1 VKRGDGPRKGRGPST
16 SSLRSAGPAPSK
28 ECPESGRPQCG
39 RRDHGFTLG
48 SRLPP
53 GKSRVHNRTPGLTCG
68 FASRWSPLAAR
79 HGPGH
84 NEVAGPDGHGNGGGV
99 DELSPLAVLV
109 LGRVARS
116 PTPLNPMQVAGLTG
130 TAVSNVRAAVDELV
144 ALGSLRLTPTGG
156 VALVRGP
163 GTGRAGARR
172 PSTAARHTAAREQWQ
187 LDDALARESH
197 HSAEGLGSTQV
208 YGADEARATL
218 TGLTLAKPVEML
230 SVSPAPVLQGLEA
243 AEAPARSANL
253 AMLSNGTRS
262 DWVTDNSRLDV
273 PVLRAYVR
281 ELARRGEAVYTAPNV
296 TQRIAI
302 FDRQIA
308 LVPIDPH
315 DHFRGCV
322 VVRSPAV
329 ISGLVSLYQEV
340 VARATRL
347 EIPPEIGT
355 HRHDVLVMLAAGD
368 KDEAIA
374 RKLHVSART
383 VRRAI
388 STLMVECGA
397 DSRFQLAIA
406 AVRLG
411 WLSADD
417 LTAKGRPSGQSRE

>member
-1 VKRGDGPRKGRGPST
+1 M
-16 SSLRSAGPAPSK
+16 SLAVA
-28 ECPESGRPQCG
+28 
-39 RRDHGFTLG
+39 
-48 SRLPP
+48 
-53 GKSRVHNRTPGLTCG
+53 VRT
-68 FASRWSPLAAR
+68 
-79 HGPGH
+79 
-84 NEVAGPDGHGNGGGV
+84 EKGGGV

-116 PTPLNPMQVAGLTG
+116 PMPVNPMQVAGLTG
-130 TAVSNVRAAVDELV
+130 TPLSAVRVAVDELV
-144 ALGSLRLTPTGG
+144 ALGRLQLTPTGG
-156 VALVRGP
+156 LVLQRGP
-163 GTGRAGARR
+163 GTGRAGPRR
-172 PSTAARHTAAREQWQ
+172 PGAAARHTAAREQWQ
-187 LDDALARESH
+187 LDDALARESP
-197 HSAEGLGSTQV
+197 HSAEGLGPTEV

-253 AMLSNGTRS
+253 SMLSNGTNS
-262 DWVTDNSRLDV
+262 DWVTDNSRLEV
-273 PVLRAYVR
+273 PVLREYVR

-302 FDRQIA
+302 FDRKVA

-315 DHFRGCV
+315 DHFRGCLI
-322 VVRSPAV
+322 VRAPAV
-329 ISGLVSLYQEV
+329 ISGLLSLYHEV

-347 EIPPEIGT
+347 EIPPEIGST
-355 HRHDVLVMLAAGD
+355 RHDVLVMLAAGD

-374 RKLHVSART
+374 RRLNVSPRT

-388 STLMVECGA
+388 STLMIECGA

-417 LTAKGRPSGQSRE
+417 LTAKDRLGGQSRE